1 MNRSL
6 IKSLILAIAIA
17 VAVGGVLFF
26 IQTVVSPPENIKTE
40 DVHTA
45 DIQKFSNSYNPDTL
59 ELKEA
64 EKLFDVIADRA
75 TLYREDSLIDQK
87 SCDNAISCSAKKF
100 TTSFVKWSMSKF
112 GQSVW
117 NHNDHVFMTKIIYKL
132 RNVTIAQGTRKALET
147 NSLVSLTKIESII
160 GEYGNA
166 WKAAKQTSFINYD
179 DAYSKRKKAE
189 TFARSE
195 YLRNCT
201 SLVDALNSVGE
212 KLEKSCFYQLK
223 GRVDNLQDLYSF
235 GSKDAYDNESSH
247 IYDMIQGFEKTQVF
261 GVSTSAHAKVLK
273 DLQDYYDRTAENYT
287 WTE

>member
-17 VAVGGVLFF
+17 VAAGGVLFF
-26 IQTVVSPPENIKTE
+26 IQTVVSPPKNIKTE

>member
-87 SCDNAISCSAKKF
+87 SCDNAISSSAEKF
-100 TTSFVKWSMSKF
+100 SAAFVKWSMSKF
-112 GQSVW
+112 GQSIW
-117 NHNDHVFMTKIIYKL
+117 SHSDHVVMTKIIYKL
-132 RNVTIAQGTRKALET
+132 RNVTIAQGSKKALEST
-147 NSLVSLTKIESII
+147 SLAVLTKI
-160 GEYGNA
+160 
-166 WKAAKQTSFINYD
+166 
-179 DAYSKRKKAE
+179 
-189 TFARSE
+189 
-195 YLRNCT
+195 
-201 SLVDALNSVGE
+201 
-212 KLEKSCFYQLK
+212 
-223 GRVDNLQDLYSF
+223 
-235 GSKDAYDNESSH
+235 H
-247 IYDMIQGFEKTQVF
+247 
-261 GVSTSAHAKVLK
+261 
-273 DLQDYYDRTAENYT
+273 
-287 WTE
+287 

>member
-87 SCDNAISCSAKKF
+87 S
-100 TTSFVKWSMSKF
+100 
-112 GQSVW
+112 
-117 NHNDHVFMTKIIYKL
+117 
-132 RNVTIAQGTRKALET
+132 
-147 NSLVSLTKIESII
+147 
-160 GEYGNA
+160 
-166 WKAAKQTSFINYD
+166 
-179 DAYSKRKKAE
+179 
-189 TFARSE
+189 
-195 YLRNCT
+195 
-201 SLVDALNSVGE
+201 
-212 KLEKSCFYQLK
+212 
-223 GRVDNLQDLYSF
+223 
-235 GSKDAYDNESSH
+235 
-247 IYDMIQGFEKTQVF
+247 
-261 GVSTSAHAKVLK
+261 
-273 DLQDYYDRTAENYT
+273 
-287 WTE
+287 

>member
-1 MNRSL
+1 MNKSL
-6 IKSLILAIAIA
+6 IKSLILATAIA

-26 IQTVVSPPENIKTE
+26 IQTIVSPPKNIQTE
-40 DVHTA
+40 DVHTT

-64 EKLFDVIADRA
+64 EKLFDIIVDRA

-223 GRVDNLQDLYSF
+223 VRIFY
-235 GSKDAYDNESSH
+235 K
-247 IYDMIQGFEKTQVF
+247 
-261 GVSTSAHAKVLK
+261 
-273 DLQDYYDRTAENYT
+273 
-287 WTE
+287 

>member
-1 MNRSL
+1 MNKAL
-6 IKSLILAIAIA
+6 VKSSILALAIAIT
-17 VAVGGVLFF
+17 VGGVLFF
-26 IQTVVSPPENIKTE
+26 IQTVVSPPENIKVE
-40 DVHTA
+40 NVHTQ
-45 DIQKFSNSYNPDTL
+45 DIQKFAKSYNPNTM
-59 ELKEA
+59 ELNEA
-64 EKLFDVIADRA
+64 VSQFDAVVDRA
-75 TLYREDSLIDQK
+75 TIYKEDSFIEDK
-87 SCDNAISCSAKKF
+87 TYDNVVSSSAEKISAK
-100 TTSFVKWSMSKF
+100 FVSWSMSKF
-112 GQSVW
+112 SQSVW
-117 NHNDHVFMTKIIYKL
+117 NHNDHVVMMKLINKL
-132 RNVTIAQGTRKALET
+132 RNVTVVQGSKKALDSK
-147 NSLVSLTKIESII
+147 SLASLTKIESVI

-201 SLVDALNSVGE
+201 SLVNALNSVGE

-223 GRVDNLQDLYSF
+223 RRVDNLQNLYSF
-235 GSKDAYDNESSH
+235 GSKDAYDDESSH
-247 IYDMIQGFEKTQVF
+247 VYDMIQGFEKTQVF